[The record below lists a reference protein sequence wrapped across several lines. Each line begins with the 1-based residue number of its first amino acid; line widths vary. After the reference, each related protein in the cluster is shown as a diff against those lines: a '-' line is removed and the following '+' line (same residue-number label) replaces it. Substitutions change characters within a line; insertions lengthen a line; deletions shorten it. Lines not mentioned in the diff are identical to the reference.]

1 MILLGSYDL
10 SAGGLQL
17 IGGAAL
23 SASTQLN
30 VRFCNRNP
38 DTVAV
43 QLAIG
48 TGGAP
53 AAADYLDYNTQVF
66 RALEDTGIVC
76 SSGEKIWVLSDT
88 ANTSVRVFGFPTAGG
103 VLGSA
108 DLTAATPALLF
119 TAAQAATVN
128 IRICNRNK
136 FPVNARIALGTG
148 GAAAAKDWISY
159 DAPVRSNGFI
169 EELGIAV
176 ASGEKLWVQ
185 SDFSNVSARAH
196 YM

>member
-17 IGGAAL
+17 IGSGAL

-30 VRFCNRNP
+30 VRFCNRNA
-38 DTVAV
+38 DNVAV

-48 TGGAP
+48 TGSVP
-53 AAADYLDYNTQVF
+53 ANTDYLDYNTSVY
-66 RALEDTGIVC
+66 RALEDTGIIC
-76 SSGEKIWVLSDT
+76 SAGEKIWVQSDT
-88 ANTSVRVFGFPTAGG
+88 ANTSVRVFGFPTSGG
-103 VLGSA
+103 FLGSA

-119 TAAQAATVN
+119 TAGVDMTVN
-128 IRICNRNK
+128 IRMCNRNITDAN
-136 FPVNARIALGTG
+136 VRIALGTG
-148 GAAAAKDWISY
+148 GSAVAKDWISY
-159 DAPVRSNGFI
+159 DVPLRANGFV

-185 SDFSNVSARAH
+185 SDLSNVSARAH